1 MVKINLSFKET
12 PEELKLYNYVRSKR
26 NFSAFLKD
34 LIEKE
39 MKEEERREGKDYDR

>member
-12 PEELKLYNYVRSKR
+12 PEELRLYNFVRSKR

-39 MKEEERREGKDYDR
+39 MREQEEKKKWN